1 MTFLLKR
8 HAIDIFPLRSCTFRE
23 KKRKVGMNMYDFFM
37 PNVNFFGRG
46 AVKVTGE
53 RCQILGGKKALIV
66 TDSFL
71 RSLPGG
77 PVEKVTESLDAVG
90 IDYAFYDG
98 VEPNPKDTN
107 VRDGLAIFESEQC
120 DLIVTVGGGSAHDC
134 GKGIGIAATHDGD
147 LYEDYAGIETLTNPL
162 PPLVCV
168 NTTAGTASEV
178 TRHCVITNT
187 EKKVKFV
194 IVSWRNTPLVSI
206 NDPELMVGKPAGLT
220 AATGMD
226 ALTHAVESYVSLGAN
241 PVTDSMAIQAIKL
254 ISTNLRQAVAYG
266 QNIEAREN
274 MAHAS
279 LLAGMAFN
287 NAGLGYVHA
296 MAHQLGGLYDI
307 PHGVANAVL
316 LPHVEEYN
324 IISNPQKFADIAEFM
339 GENIDGLSVRE
350 AANKAIEAIRQLSE
364 DVNIPSSM
372 RELGVK
378 EEDFELMAELAL
390 QDGNAISNPIQ
401 GRKEDIINIFKA
413 AY

>member
-1 MTFLLKR
+1 
-8 HAIDIFPLRSCTFRE
+8 
-23 KKRKVGMNMYDFFM
+23 MNMYDFFM

-187 EKKVKFV
+187 
-194 IVSWRNTPLVSI
+194 
-206 NDPELMVGKPAGLT
+206 
-220 AATGMD
+220 
-226 ALTHAVESYVSLGAN
+226 
-241 PVTDSMAIQAIKL
+241 
-254 ISTNLRQAVAYG
+254 
-266 QNIEAREN
+266 
-274 MAHAS
+274 
-279 LLAGMAFN
+279 
-287 NAGLGYVHA
+287 
-296 MAHQLGGLYDI
+296 
-307 PHGVANAVL
+307 
-316 LPHVEEYN
+316 
-324 IISNPQKFADIAEFM
+324 
-339 GENIDGLSVRE
+339 GEVRH
-350 AANKAIEAIRQLSE
+350 RQLE
-364 DVNIPSSM
+364 KYTTRFDQRP
-372 RELGVK
+372 RTH
-378 EEDFELMAELAL
+378 
-390 QDGNAISNPIQ
+390 
-401 GRKEDIINIFKA
+401 GRKTSRLNSGDWYGRVNTCGRIIRFARREPSDRFNGDPSDQAHLYELTSSGRIRPKHRSA
-413 AY
+413 

>member
-1 MTFLLKR
+1 
-8 HAIDIFPLRSCTFRE
+8 
-23 KKRKVGMNMYDFFM
+23 MYDFFM

-46 AVKVTGE
+46 SVNVVGE

-71 RSLPGG
+71 RNLKDG
-77 PVEKVTESLDAVG
+77 PVDKVISSLKNVG
-90 IDYAFYDG
+90 IDYTFYDE

-107 VRDGLAIFESEQC
+107 VKDGLKIYQTEKC
-120 DLIVTVGGGSAHDC
+120 DFILTIGGGSAHDC
-134 GKGIGIAATHDGD
+134 GKGIGIASTHEGD
-147 LYEDYAGIETLTNPL
+147 LYENYAGIETLTNPL
-162 PPLVCV
+162 PPIVSV
-168 NTTAGTASEV
+168 NTTAGTGSEV

-194 IVSWRNTPLVSI
+194 IVSWRNTPSVSI
-206 NDPELMVGKPAGLT
+206 NDPELMLDKPVGLT

-226 ALTHAVESYVSLGAN
+226 ALTHAIESYVSLNAN
-241 PVTDSMAIQAIKL
+241 PITDSMAIQAIKL
-254 ISTNLRQAVAYG
+254 ISTNLREAVAYG
-266 QNIEAREN
+266 HNIKAREN

-307 PHGVANAVL
+307 AHGVANAVL
-316 LPHVEEYN
+316 LPHIEEFN
-324 IISNPQKFADIAEFM
+324 IISNPQKFADIAEYM
-339 GENIDGLSVRE
+339 GENINGLSVRD
-350 AANKAIEAIRQLSE
+350 AADKAIDSIKKLSE
-364 DVNIPSSM
+364 DVNIPSNL

-378 EEDFELMAELAL
+378 EEDFEEMAKLSLE
-390 QDGNAISNPIQ
+390 DGNAFTNPIQ
-401 GRKEDIINIFKA
+401 GKEVDIINLFKK